1 MTLIWETLRG
11 NKMIGKL
18 LVAPALATTLALG
31 TALLADPA
39 AAKPPFKFGHHAFV
53 DGDVIILQCV
63 FGVPA
68 ENNIYKLASDHRS
81 DGAGT
86 PIDVPNATDPIPCA
100 QVLSDLILEGFAI
113 DETLGDDSSHYY
125 RLIR

>member
-1 MTLIWETLRG
+1 
-11 NKMIGKL
+11 MIGKL

-53 DGDVIILQCV
+53 DGDVIILQCSYGTPQEG
-63 FGVPA
+63 FL
-68 ENNIYKLASDHRS
+68 YKLDSDHRS
-81 DGAGT
+81 EGAGT
-86 PIDVPNATDPIPCA
+86 PIDVPNTTDPIPCA
-100 QVLSDLILEGFAI
+100 QFPSDLIGEGFDI
-113 DETLGDDSSHYY
+113 DETLGDSVAHYY